1 MTTVTCTKCNN
12 TIQSKHEHDY
22 RMCGCDNQTY
32 VCGNTYG
39 GLDMQ
44 YVIALTEPK
53 EEKDIRVGTEAPRR
67 RTVLALIAPGNK
79 GRNDV
84 GRPGF

>member
-22 RMCGCDNQTY
+22 KMCGCDNQTY

-39 GLDMQ
+39 GQDMK
-44 YVIALTEPK
+44 YVVALTEPK
-53 EEKDIRVGTEAPRR
+53 EEKETPRVGRDRPRR
-67 RTVLALIAPGNK
+67 RTT
-79 GRNDV
+79 RMSDV
-84 GRPGF
+84 INR

>member
-1 MTTVTCTKCNN
+1 MTTVTFTKCNN

-39 GLDMQ
+39 GLNMQ
-44 YVIALTEPK
+44 YVIALTEPR
-53 EEKDIRVGTEAPRR
+53 EEKEIPRVGTEEPKR
-67 RTVLALIAPGNK
+67 RTTRMI
-79 GRNDV
+79 DV
-84 GRPGF
+84 DIR

>member
-32 VCGNTYG
+32 VCGDTYG
-39 GLDMQ
+39 GMDMS
-44 YVIALTEPK
+44 YVVALTEQR
-53 EEKDIRVGTEAPRR
+53 EEAEIPRLGTEAPKRR
-67 RTVLALIAPGNK
+67 RTRMI
-79 GRNDV
+79 DV
-84 GRPGF
+84 DIR

>member
-22 RMCGCDNQTY
+22 QVCGCDNQTY

-39 GLDMQ
+39 GQNMK
-44 YVIALTEPK
+44 YVVALTEPK
-53 EEKDIRVGTEAPRR
+53 EEDVPRVGNERPRR
-67 RTVLALIAPGNK
+67 RTT
-79 GRNDV
+79 RMSDV
-84 GRPGF
+84 IIR